1 MLAETVSPAHPG
13 PSSASLL
20 RADEPLPP
28 RLELVVVEG
37 ARRARFDG
45 EGAHPDEV
53 DGSEV
58 VVEAAQS
65 RHGAAVDPQLQR
77 AVAGPRRRGALP
89 IELDEVRPI
98 ADGEEPRVR
107 PGAVVPA
114 YASLDAVRP
123 EPALELDRDY
133 AKAGTLGDEDAGP
146 EMRFGLAGIET
157 IRVE

>member
-37 ARRARFDG
+37 ARRARFHG

-65 RHGAAVDPQLQR
+65 RHGATVDPELER
-77 AVAGPRRRGALP
+77 TVTRSRPRRALP
-89 IELDEVRPI
+89 VELDEVRTV
-98 ADGEEPRVR
+98 ADGEEARVG
-107 PGAVVPA
+107 PGAVVP
-114 YASLDAVRP
+114 
-123 EPALELDRDY
+123 
-133 AKAGTLGDEDAGP
+133 
-146 EMRFGLAGIET
+146 
-157 IRVE
+157 